1 MTAPDA
7 ATISPFFARDAAE
20 HMRRGDIRGALDL
33 CVAGTKAFPNYATGH
48 LVLAKCYDAFGK
60 TTEALTEFRQALNI
74 LPDNPTLRVL
84 VKAAEEKEQRE
95 FRAQV
100 EDQERRF
107 EAANAA
113 PPKAPVP
120 ATPAMTTA
128 REETTEEYLE
138 NIVKRLQERKATK
151 PASPPAAEPSPMPP
165 EGTRSEQFVTATMAE
180 IFATQGEFV
189 PAMNAYREL
198 MKHHPEEHQKYAARI
213 AELERLHA
221 RQQQE
226 KQADPPKNKKAS

>member
-48 LVLAKCYDAFGK
+48 LLLAKCYDAFGK

-74 LPDNPTLRVL
+74 LPDNPTLRAL

-100 EDQERRF
+100 EEQERRF
-107 EAANAA
+107 EAAKAA
-113 PPKAPVP
+113 PSHAPVP
-120 ATPAMTTA
+120 ATPSNTTV

-138 NIVKRLQERKATK
+138 NIVKRLHERKAAK
-151 PASPPAAEPSPMPP
+151 PASAPAAEPSPMPP
-165 EGTRSEQFVTATMAE
+165 EGTRNEQFVTATMAE

-189 PAMNAYREL
+189 QAINAYREL
-198 MKHHPEEHQKYAARI
+198 MKHHPEEHRKYAARI
-213 AELERLHA
+213 AELEQLHA
-221 RQQQE
+221 RQQE
-226 KQADPPKNKKAS
+226 KQADPPENRKAS

>member
-1 MTAPDA
+1 MTAPDP

-74 LPDNPTLRVL
+74 LPDNPTLRAL

-107 EAANAA
+107 EAAKAA
-113 PPKAPVP
+113 QAPVP
-120 ATPAMTTA
+120 APPAKTSA
-128 REETTEEYLE
+128 KEETTEEYLE
-138 NIVKRLQERKATK
+138 NIVKRLQERKATR
-151 PASPPAAEPSPMPP
+151 PAPPPAAEPSSILP
-165 EGTRSEQFVTATMAE
+165 EGTRNEQFVTATMAE
-180 IFATQGEFV
+180 LFATQGEFIR
-189 PAMNAYREL
+189 AINAYREL
-198 MKHHPEEHQKYAARI
+198 MKHHPEEQQKYAMRI
-213 AELERLHA
+213 AELEQLHA

-226 KQADPPKNKKAS
+226 KTAPPPQNRKAS